1 MSIIFDIKRQEAGG
15 RTLNDH
21 KTRPLQ
27 YPRRHAHL
35 ALMLA
40 VGLAVSGCVQTKS
53 FTHDNVSRQEA
64 SSGTILLMPPDVKL
78 YQLHASG
85 ARDLKADWSETARTH
100 VVKKLREKA
109 QDFEA
114 RIVRYDTADDGV
126 AKIREPHQP
135 AVNLHQRVGRA
146 IRRHKYTPKF
156 ALPTKDDVF
165 DWTLGQTVDNVSEEY
180 PRADHAL
187 FVHFADS
194 HSTAGRAAL
203 IFGAALLG
211 VSVQGGQQVGF
222 ASLVDLDS
230 GRISWF
236 NAMRTGFGDL
246 REAKGATRATEAVL
260 EDIPL

>member
-1 MSIIFDIKRQEAGG
+1 MS
-15 RTLNDH
+15 DH
-21 KTRPLQ
+21 KTRSLQ
-27 YPRRHAHL
+27 QPRRHAHL

-40 VGLAVSGCVQTKS
+40 IGLAVSGCVQTKS
-53 FTHDNVSRQEA
+53 FTHDNVSREDA
-64 SSGTILLMPPDVKL
+64 SSDTILLMPPNVKL

-109 QDFEA
+109 KDFDA
-114 RIVRYDTADDGV
+114 RIVRYDTPDDGV
-126 AKIREPHQP
+126 ATIRGPHQP
-135 AVNLHQRVGRA
+135 AVKLHQRVGRA

-156 ALPTKDDVF
+156 ALPTKNDVF
-165 DWTLGQTVDNVSEEY
+165 DWTLGQTVDSLSQEY
-180 PRADHAL
+180 SRADHAL
-187 FVHFADS
+187 FVHFADT

-222 ASLVDLDS
+222 ASLVDLES

-246 REAKGATRATEAVL
+246 RETKGATRATEAVL